1 MTAICCG
8 FVIQLVST
16 VDKVLIDSASRGP
29 YVVAELL
36 MIEWLTD
43 RLFVSTC
50 MKRIIA
56 LSADALTSVF
66 SAHADEDEDAN
77 DDLCT
82 AKFNENESDDV

>member
-1 MTAICCG
+1 
-8 FVIQLVST
+8 
-16 VDKVLIDSASRGP
+16 
-29 YVVAELL
+29 
-36 MIEWLTD
+36 
-43 RLFVSTC
+43 

-56 LSADALTSVF
+56 LSVDALTSVF